1 MELYNIHN
9 FNSSSQII
17 SALNMNPV
25 RRLQKTWN
33 NVPKIDRDNLKK
45 LEDIMSPLANYKEYR
60 DILKEIG
67 PDVPCIPRVEVV
79 LRDITFVEEIPDTT
93 EKKEVNFYK
102 MSQLSKAL
110 NTILFYWTKEYK
122 YEEDEIVQQ
131 ILHHKKIKREPD
143 LENES
148 KILQENKE
156 KTRKLK
162 TSRTIDKEDSLDTLE
177 STIKDKKRHSQEY
190 VQVSVEP
197 KLTDP
202 IKLKDKKRLDGK
214 RKSKKK
220 GKRDRTT
227 KSFTKSGAKKEKEG
241 SLSFPKVF
249 SEMSESSDEYHS
261 FEKFLQNSSVD
272 IYLKFFTEVS
282 NLETRNMEEKD
293 VKPFCDL
300 IMNKY
305 LGFRGDEAKIAVT
318 PAMLQLVEKQKNN
331 PTKTMFKDIKIEIY
345 DILQTQYLE
354 FIQITNENN

>member
-1 MELYNIHN
+1 M
-9 FNSSSQII
+9 
-17 SALNMNPV
+17 
-25 RRLQKTWN
+25 
-33 NVPKIDRDNLKK
+33 
-45 LEDIMSPLANYKEYR
+45 
-60 DILKEIG
+60 G
-67 PDVPCIPRVEVV
+67 
-79 LRDITFVEEIPDTT
+79 
-93 EKKEVNFYK
+93 
-102 MSQLSKAL
+102 
-110 NTILFYWTKEYK
+110 
-122 YEEDEIVQQ
+122 
-131 ILHHKKIKREPD
+131 
-143 LENES
+143 
-148 KILQENKE
+148 KE
-156 KTRKLK
+156 KVKR
-162 TSRTIDKEDSLDTLE
+162 RE
-177 STIKDKKRHSQEY
+177 SAIGQ
-190 VQVSVEP
+190 Q
-197 KLTDP
+197 
-202 IKLKDKKRLDGK
+202 
-214 RKSKKK
+214 
-220 GKRDRTT
+220 